1 MGVFGEE
8 FWRDFGEVLEKR
20 FLGKKNGKPK
30 LPKKGKRK
38 DSGLHMFAHCFRKF
52 AAFQQLST
60 VHQTFEIVSYGFSRN
75 RAFHAFHDKIG
86 RFEPA
91 HMTKHQVSQSSYAID
106 LKVFIF
112 AFD

>member
-1 MGVFGEE
+1 MAKSFGNH
-8 FWRDFGEVLEKR
+8 FGNYVTL
-20 FLGKKNGKPK
+20 LKKWEAEAPQKS
-30 LPKKGKRK
+30 KRK
-38 DSGLHMFAHCFRKF
+38 DSGLHVFAHCFRKF
-52 AAFQQLST
+52 AAFQQLSA
-60 VHQTFEIVSYGFSRN
+60 VHQTFEIISYGFSRN

-91 HMTKHQVSQSSYAID
+91 HMTKHQVSQSSYTID